1 MSLVK
6 VPVGDGWMYEL
17 PCGPNKGLTPL
28 TLTFGPSSH
37 QTRPAGVSDLVKK
50 LKEEQELI
58 QV

>member
-37 QTRPAGVSDLVKK
+37 QTRPAGVSDLVKN
-50 LKEEQELI
+50 
-58 QV
+58 